1 MNSIPLALRRHRQRV
16 PRARALPP
24 AIALGLA
31 LALTLAPTAPATA
44 TTPGDAAAGKTL
56 HEKDCVACHARKFGG
71 DATKIYLRADR
82 KVTTPAKLKAQIAM
96 CNTELGTGYFPEEED
111 HLAAY
116 LELSYYKFK

>member
-1 MNSIPLALRRHRQRV
+1 MNSAHLAVRRRRQRAS
-16 PRARALPP
+16 RARVLSP
-24 AIALGLA
+24 AVALGLVLA
-31 LALTLAPTAPATA
+31 LAPVAPATA
-44 TTPGDAAAGKTL
+44 TATGDAAAGKTL

>member
-1 MNSIPLALRRHRQRV
+1 MNSAHLAVRRRRQRV
-16 PRARALPP
+16 SRARVLPP
-24 AIALGLA
+24 AIALGLTLA
-31 LALTLAPTAPATA
+31 LAPAAPATA
-44 TTPGDAAAGKTL
+44 TATGDAAAGKAL